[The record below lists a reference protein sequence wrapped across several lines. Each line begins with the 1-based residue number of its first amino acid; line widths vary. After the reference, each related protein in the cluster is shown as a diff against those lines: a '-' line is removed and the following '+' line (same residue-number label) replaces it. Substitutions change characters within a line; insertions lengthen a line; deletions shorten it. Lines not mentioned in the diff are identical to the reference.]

1 MVGFI
6 SHYNNVVI
14 ILTTECRNNGV
25 NGSLLSDLVPLRNDF
40 VDTLIL

>member
-25 NGSLLSDLVPLRNDF
+25 SDSLLSELVPLRNDF
-40 VDTLIL
+40 IDTLIL

>member
-25 NGSLLSDLVPLRNDF
+25 SGSHCQS
-40 VDTLIL
+40 

>member
-14 ILTTECRNNGV
+14 ILITECRNNGV
-25 NGSLLSDLVPLRNDF
+25 NGSLLSELVPLRNDF

>member
-6 SHYNNVVI
+6 SYYNNVVI

-25 NGSLLSDLVPLRNDF
+25 SDSLLSELVPLRNDF

>member
-25 NGSLLSDLVPLRNDF
+25 NGSLLLELVPLRNDF